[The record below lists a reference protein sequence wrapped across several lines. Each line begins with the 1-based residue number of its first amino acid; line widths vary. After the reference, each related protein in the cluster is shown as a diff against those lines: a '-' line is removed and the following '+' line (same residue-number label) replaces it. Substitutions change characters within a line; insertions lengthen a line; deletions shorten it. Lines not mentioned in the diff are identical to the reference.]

1 VSPRESLERWPLL
14 PTLGLFALAWLAL
27 SWPWLA
33 GTVTIPWDAKAHF
46 YPQLQFM
53 AQSLARGEQPFWTP
67 FVFSGSPQIADPQS
81 LIFSPPFLALALL
94 DPDPGF
100 QAADAMVLGML
111 GLGGIAV
118 ILFFRDRGW
127 HPAGALVAALAF
139 AFGGSAAWRIQH
151 IGQILSLAYLPIAIW
166 LLARALERRSVGY
179 GLLAGLVGGIMAV
192 GRDQVA
198 YLGLWVLVGFVIWHW
213 MDGENRWRTL
223 RASLV
228 PVLAS
233 ALVAALV
240 AAVPVALSMLLAE
253 VSNRAAVDYAGAGR
267 ASLHPALLLTAF
279 VPNLFGAAGPLQDHW
294 GPPSPLWGPVDLFL
308 ARNMGQFYL
317 GALPIAALATA
328 VLLRRALWAREVR
341 FFTAAATV
349 MLLYA
354 LGRYTP
360 FFRAVFDLVPGVG
373 LFRRPADAT
382 FVLGFLAAVLSGY
395 VVHRWCEAGDV
406 AGSVARR
413 LVPVFMVLAPFALC
427 FAIAVQK
434 NTFALAAGAI
444 SSAALFLALALTVI
458 ALLPRLAARSATLAA
473 LAVTAAM
480 GLDLALNNG
489 PNESTALPPATYDV
503 LRPDSRDPILQT
515 LKARVAE
522 TTSGQRLD
530 RVELAGL
537 GFHWP
542 NASLVHRLHNTL
554 GYNPVRLGIY
564 TAATGAGD
572 QAALPDQRT
581 FSPLFPSYR
590 STLADLLGL
599 RFLATGV
606 PVERIDPKIRSGDL
620 KLVAQT
626 KEGFVYENP
635 RAGPRVSFA
644 TEARPADFDA
654 LLHDGTW
661 PAIDFA
667 TTVLVPPDAALPEA
681 RPATASTPNA
691 VRIVTYRNTEILID
705 VETASSG
712 YLVLYDPWHP
722 WWFASIDGRSAPIL
736 RANVLFRTVPVPAGR
751 HTVRFEF
758 RPLAGAWR
766 QIEARIP
773 WVEVPLR

>member
-1 VSPRESLERWPLL
+1 
-14 PTLGLFALAWLAL
+14 
-27 SWPWLA
+27 
-33 GTVTIPWDAKAHF
+33 
-46 YPQLQFM
+46 
-53 AQSLARGEQPFWTP
+53 
-67 FVFSGSPQIADPQS
+67 
-81 LIFSPPFLALALL
+81 
-94 DPDPGF
+94 
-100 QAADAMVLGML
+100 
-111 GLGGIAV
+111 
-118 ILFFRDRGW
+118 
-127 HPAGALVAALAF
+127 
-139 AFGGSAAWRIQH
+139 
-151 IGQILSLAYLPIAIW
+151 
-166 LLARALERRSVGY
+166 
-179 GLLAGLVGGIMAV
+179 
-192 GRDQVA
+192 
-198 YLGLWVLVGFVIWHW
+198 
-213 MDGENRWRTL
+213 
-223 RASLV
+223 
-228 PVLAS
+228 
-233 ALVAALV
+233 
-240 AAVPVALSMLLAE
+240 MLLAE
-253 VSNRAAVDYAGAGR
+253 GSSRAAIDYAGAGR

-279 VPNLFGAAGPLQDHW
+279 VPNIFGAAGPLQDHW
-294 GPPSPLWGPVDLFL
+294 GPPSPIWGPVDLFL
-308 ARNMGQFYL
+308 ARNMGQLYL

-360 FFRAVFDLVPGVG
+360 FFRAVFDLVPGGG

-413 LVPVFMVLAPFALC
+413 LVPVFLVLAPFALC
-427 FAIAVQK
+427 FAIAVEK
-434 NTFALAAGAI
+434 NTSALAAGPI
-444 SSAALFLALALTVI
+444 STAALFMALALTLI

-489 PNESTALPPATYDV
+489 PNESTALPPATYAV
-503 LRPDSRDPILQT
+503 LRPDSRDPTLES

-522 TTSGQRLD
+522 TTSGQRLA

-554 GYNPVRLGIY
+554 GYNPVRLGLY

-572 QAALPDQRT
+572 HAALPDQRT

-654 LLHDGTW
+654 LLRDGTW

-667 TTVLVPPDAALPEA
+667 TTVLVPPDALRPEA
-681 RPATASTPNA
+681 RPATASMPNE
-691 VRIVTYRNTEILID
+691 VRIVTYRNTDIVID
-705 VETASSG
+705 VEAASSG

-773 WVEVPLR
+773 WVEVP